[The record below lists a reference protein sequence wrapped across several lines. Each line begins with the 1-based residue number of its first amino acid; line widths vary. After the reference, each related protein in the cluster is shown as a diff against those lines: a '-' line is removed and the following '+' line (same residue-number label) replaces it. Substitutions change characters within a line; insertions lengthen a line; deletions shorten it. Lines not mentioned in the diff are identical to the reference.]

1 MPNKSLKTRLFAFA
15 VPVLLSVVAFQAA
28 PASARMR
35 IALICSGSTSDGG
48 WNQAGRTA
56 ILKVAKQLRARVSV
70 LEKVSPDRAGNVMRD
85 YVHHGYNLVIG
96 HGYEFLVP
104 ATEAAAHGHHTHF
117 AVSGADKAEKGIQ
130 TLNFDLSQPCYQLG
144 VLAAMVSKTGH
155 LGFIGGEAIPAVKAC
170 YRGFLAGARSVNPHA
185 TVAEAYSGWD
195 QPQRAK
201 SQAQAFINQHVD
213 VILQNV
219 DAASTGI
226 FEAVK
231 NADRGHPAHPV
242 YVFGSN
248 SNQNNNTIC
257 PRYTLASA
265 VIRLDRAFLAVA
277 KQVQSHAFKPGVQ
290 PENLKNGVCIAVLNP
305 KLFGAV
311 ITPAMRRAVQAA
323 GKKLLAG
330 KVRLAAH

>member
-1 MPNKSLKTRLFAFA
+1 MKLHRFSRSFAAFILAAIGLAA
-15 VPVLLSVVAFQAA
+15 VPAA
-28 PASARMR
+28 SAIARMR

-48 WNQAGRTA
+48 WNQAGRAA
-56 ILKVAKQLRARVSV
+56 ILKVGKKLNARVSV

-104 ATEAAAHGHHTHF
+104 ATEAAAHARRTRF

-170 YRGFLAGARSVNPHA
+170 YRGFVAGARSVNPHA

-201 SQAQAFINQHVD
+201 SQAEAFINQRVD
-213 VILQNV
+213 VILQDV
-219 DAASTGI
+219 DAASAGI

-231 NADRGHPAHPV
+231 AADRGRPARRV
-242 YVFGSN
+242 YVFGAN
-248 SNQNNNTIC
+248 SNQNNNPIC
-257 PRYTLASA
+257 PRYTLGSA

-277 KQVQSHAFKPGVQ
+277 QQVTTHTFKPGVQ
-290 PENLKNGVCIAVLNP
+290 AENLKNGVCIAVLNP
-305 KLFGAV
+305 RLFGTV
-311 ITPAMRRAVQAA
+311 ITPAMRRAVRTA
-323 GKKLLAG
+323 GKKILAG
-330 KVRLAAH
+330 RTHFKAR